1 LPYEFLVSRTALGSF
16 QTGFVLLDIP
26 AELSPP
32 APVPRAEA
40 LGPLSLLRVLANNP
54 LEAWTSAHFEQPVVM
69 GGLSVG
75 RVAVISDP
83 GAIRRVLM
91 VNVDNYQKDW
101 LQRRVLSAALANG
114 LLAAEAD
121 QWKLQR
127 RALAPLFNLRTVL
140 GFTTA
145 MLEAADAAVERL
157 SQREGQV
164 VDVADE
170 ATRITA
176 DVLERTVFSDGL
188 GRNPDDVRAAMTAY
202 FDTVGRIDPLDI
214 LGVPSIVPRPS
225 RWKLRPTL
233 KFFEET
239 IDEIIALRQ
248 RRLAA
253 DPTNVPR
260 DILTL
265 LLEARDPDSG
275 KALSDVE
282 VRANIL
288 TFIAAG
294 QETTANCITW
304 TMYLLSQSR
313 EWRERV
319 QAEAEGEWGSLESL
333 ADRLVVTRAV
343 IDETNRL
350 YPPITAISRT
360 ARGYDELA
368 GETIKPGTLIVIAPY
383 VLHRHRALWTRPNAF
398 DPNRFFGKARESM
411 DRFAYLPF
419 GVGPRTCIGATFAI
433 QEASIMVATIM
444 RHFTLEMVPGNTPW
458 PVQKVTL
465 RPRGGLPM
473 IVRRR

>member
-1 LPYEFLVSRTALGSF
+1 
-16 QTGFVLLDIP
+16 
-26 AELSPP
+26 
-32 APVPRAEA
+32 
-40 LGPLSLLRVLANNP
+40 
-54 LEAWTSAHFEQPVVM
+54 
-69 GGLSVG
+69 
-75 RVAVISDP
+75 
-83 GAIRRVLM
+83 M

-282 VRANIL
+282 VRANIM

-473 IVRRR
+473 IVRGR

>member
-1 LPYEFLVSRTALGSF
+1 
-16 QTGFVLLDIP
+16 
-26 AELSPP
+26 
-32 APVPRAEA
+32 
-40 LGPLSLLRVLANNP
+40 
-54 LEAWTSAHFEQPVVM
+54 
-69 GGLSVG
+69 
-75 RVAVISDP
+75 
-83 GAIRRVLM
+83 
-91 VNVDNYQKDW
+91 

-114 LLAAEAD
+114 LLAVEAD

-157 SQREGQV
+157 SRHEGEV

-170 ATRITA
+170 ATRITV
-176 DVLERTVFSDGL
+176 DVLERTIFSDGF

-233 KFFEET
+233 RFFEET

-304 TMYLLSQSR
+304 TLYLLSQSR

-319 QAEAEGEWGSLESL
+319 QAEAEGEWGSLDSL

-350 YPPITAISRT
+350 YPPIAAISRT
-360 ARGYDELA
+360 ALGYDELA
-368 GETIKPGTLIVIAPY
+368 GEAIKPGTLIVIAPY

-398 DPNRFFGKARESM
+398 DPNRFFGKARVSI

-444 RHFTLEMVPGNTPW
+444 RHFTLEMVPGSTPW

-465 RPRGGLPM
+465 RPKGGLPM

>member
-1 LPYEFLVSRTALGSF
+1 LPCEFLFSRTALGSF

-26 AELSPP
+26 AELRPP

-54 LEAWTSAHFEQPVVM
+54 LEAWTSAHFEQPIVM

-91 VNVDNYQKDW
+91 VNVDSYQKDW

-170 ATRITA
+170 ATRITV
-176 DVLERTVFSDGL
+176 DVLERTIFSDGL

-225 RWKLRPTL
+225 RWKLRPAL

-313 EWRERV
+313 DWRERV
-319 QAEAEGEWGSLESL
+319 QAEAEGEWGSLDSL

-360 ARGYDELA
+360 ALGYDELA

-398 DPNRFFGKARESM
+398 DPNRFFGKARESI

>member
-1 LPYEFLVSRTALGSF
+1 LPCEFLFSRTALGSF

-26 AELSPP
+26 AELRPP

-54 LEAWTSAHFEQPVVM
+54 LEAWTSAHFEQPIVM

-91 VNVDNYQKDW
+91 VNVDSYQKDW

-114 LLAAEAD
+114 LLAVEAD

-170 ATRITA
+170 ATRITV
-176 DVLERTVFSDGL
+176 DVLERTIFSDGL

-225 RWKLRPTL
+225 RWKLRPAL

-313 EWRERV
+313 DWRERV
-319 QAEAEGEWGSLESL
+319 QAEAEGEWGSLDSL

-360 ARGYDELA
+360 ALGYDELA

-398 DPNRFFGKARESM
+398 DPNRFFGKARESI